1 MITSSFSWDS
11 QLSSR
16 EAISSASRS
25 FCSGVSFSTHF
36 ALSNL
41 GTGAVGSAEDEAAAV
56 EVKMDAV
63 VVAAVDSVRF
73 GEASSITV
81 PGEDGMVEEAVDA
94 GAAAA
99 FAVLEGEEKKEV
111 MVALAFGFLAVEVAM
126 SPALRLRG
134 VAMANAMLC
143 LN

>member
-1 MITSSFSWDS
+1 MS
-11 QLSSR
+11 L
-16 EAISSASRS
+16 
-25 FCSGVSFSTHF
+25 STHF

-41 GTGAVGSAEDEAAAV
+41 GAGAAGSAEDEAAAV
-56 EVKMDAV
+56 EVKIDAV

-73 GEASSITV
+73 GEASSMTV
-81 PGEDGMVEEAVDA
+81 PGEDGAAEEAVDA
-94 GAAAA
+94 GAAAD

-134 VAMANAMLC
+134 VAMASAMRRF
-143 LN
+143 N